1 MSDNNENKIPGGE
14 NSEYHYYRPEQNPHI
29 HPDAAPAGDRPSCVY
44 SPSRGYNSY
53 PPTKPEEKKRFGTR
67 SVVFLCLAC
76 VLLAGALGVGA
87 TLLLTRPQ
95 PEDTADLSLMTDAE
109 TLEAEAPVSTIT
121 PVLVTNSTL
130 DSDTMR
136 PEDIYTL
143 ACQQVVGV
151 TTEITYYNIFGQVGA
166 AAVSGTGFILTDD
179 GYVLTNYHVIE
190 EAYLGGHNV
199 SVLSHDGTEYAA
211 AVVGVEADNDL
222 AVLKIDAA
230 GLNAAALGDSNEMQ
244 VGQTIYTVGN
254 PLGELSYTMTSGIVS
269 AMDRSIQ
276 TDNNTTVNMFQIDA
290 AVNTGNSGGP
300 VYNAY
305 GQVIGIV
312 TAKYDSSGMEGLGF
326 AIPISDAHFI
336 ANELI
341 TNGYVSGKATMG
353 ITPIT
358 VSSSSAQYYNMVQ
371 GAYVYSVDA
380 GSCAEKAGLRTG
392 DIIVAVGETEILN
405 EDSLVNTLKKY
416 HAGDTAQLTIFRA
429 QEYLELSITFDEE
442 LPEEESTADET
453 VSVSSGEIAPGQ
465 YYYQYEYQGG
475 NQDLLE
481 NFFRS
486 WR

>member
-1 MSDNNENKIPGGE
+1 MSEINENKISGGE
-14 NSEYHYYRPEQNPHI
+14 SSEYHYVRPEQNLRRR
-29 HPDAAPAGDRPSCVY
+29 PDAAGERPSYVY
-44 SPSRGYNSY
+44 SPSRGYSSY
-53 PPTKPEEKKRFGTR
+53 PPPKPAKKKRFGTR
-67 SVVFLCLAC
+67 GVIALCLAC
-76 VLLAGALGVGA
+76 VLLAGALGVGG
-87 TLLLTRPQ
+87 TLLFTRSRQDDSADASVLTDPQ
-95 PEDTADLSLMTDAE
+95 TEQ
-109 TLEAEAPVSTIT
+109 AEAPASTVT

-130 DSDTMR
+130 DSNAMR

-151 TTEITYYNIFGQVGA
+151 TTEITYYNIFGQAGA

-190 EAYLGGHNV
+190 EAYLGGHAV
-199 SVLSHDGTEYAA
+199 SVLSYDGTEYAA

-230 GLNAAALGDSNEMQ
+230 GLSAAVLGDSNEMQ

-269 AMDRSIQ
+269 AMDRSIR
-276 TDNNTTVNMFQIDA
+276 TDSNTTVNMFQIDA

-312 TAKYDSSGMEGLGF
+312 TAKYDSSGVEGLGF

-380 GSCAEKAGLRTG
+380 GSCAEAAGLRTG
-392 DIIVAVGETEILN
+392 DIIVAVGETEILD
-405 EDSLVNTLKKY
+405 EDALVNTIKKY
-416 HAGDTAQLTIFRA
+416 HAGDTAQLTVFRA

-442 LPEEESTADET
+442 LPEEEGTAEEN
-453 VSVSSGEIAPGQ
+453 VSISAGEIAPGQ
-465 YYYQYEYQGG
+465 YYYQYEYQGSA
-475 NQDLLE
+475 QDLLE
-481 NFFRS
+481 DFFRP
-486 WR
+486 WP